1 MFSKKVHTA
10 DIKKSILKFQD
21 SKKDSSARFKHLKI
35 VVEHIDVREAKN
47 LFEANYSCIFYIF
60 NDALTS
66 AENNLRQ
73 RDITFHLVHKAHKE
87 ELESVLFVFEKILVF
102 CPEIIASKWQ
112 CHSIARILAKLLHPG
127 NSWKLRK
134 EATRFFILWYQ
145 ELGENAPIW
154 ADAMFATLVP
164 GFTSPIPGQP
174 GLTAL
179 SNPPSNTVFHDPNQG
194 PVSPAEI
201 LPVYPP
207 QSGDKPPDDS
217 MRFYLETLLEAI
229 VTQIVKIEWK
239 DKQYSQYKSF
249 MFLFD
254 KFKLY
259 YQHLIFPHF
268 SNKTDIYLPNI
279 DLPNL
284 RKLSK
289 DEAHSPYMSC
299 RVSLIKWVAS
309 FTSLRQPP
317 YQPPTPSS
325 VPAATRVTRSVSESE
340 TADTHTSHPLSS
352 QEARRSIS
360 LVQDTVEL
368 NHDEN
373 PLTAAFNIVRQVLY
387 GSRDNIN
394 FIHEIFRQAFL
405 FPFTCSPAIRR
416 VIAVYKDWIQ
426 CSANVPT
433 LPVFMLEPLESVE
446 SPSSPD
452 EHLLT
457 ARSRLRNHSYIGAIQ
472 SENVLV
478 RAGLQNVLQVFITHA
493 ANVFLLE
500 VGSEYP
506 LFLEEQ
512 VDICKRVLN
521 IYRYM
526 VMHTNM
532 EYKTWQQLLVVLLRI
547 TSLILNKVP
556 PKKKQQTIGGKL
568 APAIFQTLIVTWI
581 KANLNVVIPGELWD
595 QFLSVLSSL
604 TQWEE
609 LIKEWAKTLD
619 TLTRV
624 LARHVYG
631 LDLTDLPLDRL
642 TEQKAKRR
650 RGTSTSRRGT
660 THDSPRKLN
669 SPAHQNR
676 QDNACETN
684 RELDSNHQSKECVS
698 LDDQCLD
705 QDTESAYLRRGYS
718 ETHLLSVDSGSS
730 NVLQDGEEQE
740 EKTWLYYLDKDRKRW
755 EHKLI
760 RKARSMDCVQ
770 GARQQY
776 SEENHSRSPSPAPS
790 SGIESNSPLQLDL
803 AGEGTGGGG
812 GVSIMSGGGVR
823 GWLPDVA
830 VVLWRRMICAL
841 GNVNTI
847 QDPALHSQVFS
858 HLVDLSTTLNK
869 MRLNQ
874 GVITGDTMPSP
885 APSLPDLVPPLTLV
899 APWCFEALNLSDRYH
914 RGKLNAYRL
923 LCSMLQDPCLSPQYI
938 SQLYRV
944 FHQGLVCSDQSIVN
958 IIIKYTGP
966 RFLSLNLPGSSLLY
980 LDIIHA
986 CNKVI
991 ISPDL
996 RATPRTEAVS
1006 MLATLLGIL
1015 DTHKHV
1021 AMLQPNS
1028 PLFQV
1033 TQCPDA
1039 KDLVLN
1045 ILLRCGKTEPTGQAR
1060 CIALSSLGIFLH
1072 HTLSS
1077 STPQHPCAKEALNTL
1092 LLALKFNHDTI
1103 AQVACDVLL
1112 SLTNLCKVL
1121 LQVYPEIPSRI
1132 IEVLA
1137 STLSYL
1143 MPVDAKDKRLMT
1155 SLVFCLGEWT
1165 MQVPPAVLY
1174 KPKTH
1179 NPCLLHTVFQI
1190 LTQLCEGGKARGIPI
1205 SGAFHQDIV
1214 AEFNPN
1220 IVLDDLKSDE
1230 SPTLGR
1236 RFLGE
1241 GSGGH
1246 LSSTGHAVQLAA
1258 RMIIGHLVNHIGHFP
1273 LSGGV
1278 ARISSLVSEYDD
1290 IPNLCYQEQQLSSQV
1305 LCAPNMQLFVLGS
1318 SCLMSLIELPAL
1330 EVPGGGI
1337 TAGLITA
1344 PSQVRVL
1351 LRDLGGKSCWDA
1363 SILYCSPEQLANIP
1377 SSTLSNVSRAKV
1389 NAPRCDDTMNSCIVT
1404 LPQYTM
1410 RHRPPSVLPMAQDSA
1425 PDLDNLDDLLRYI
1438 GHTSPECLETLDT
1451 PRNIPAS
1458 RSSINTEL
1466 EQDTIGCILSE
1477 RYVESDYV
1485 DKNSAR
1491 LSQSKPCERPT
1502 QRSTTPYSP
1511 FQFCRLLFSQ
1521 LGFTSWDHRS
1531 QLYLL
1536 DKNEKLTR
1544 EIRNLDTQTC
1554 RETHKVAVIFVAH
1567 GQEDKSSILSN
1578 TAGSQ
1583 AYEEFISGLA
1593 WEVEL
1598 ETHTGFM
1605 GGLQKG
1611 KSTSGTTA
1619 PYYATS
1625 FCETLFHVATRMPSH
1640 TAEALLHKTRHLGND
1655 EIHIVWSEHHRDYR
1669 RGIIPTEFCDV
1680 LIVIYPLPNRL
1691 YRITINRKP
1700 DVPLFAPLFHE
1711 AIVEHKTLPGL
1722 VRATALNASRAK
1734 RSMLPFYQQY
1744 YEERYRSLDTVL
1756 KQHRASTTFED
1767 FTSQVFSPVHID
1779 GGMSSEQNR
1788 TSLMGSSVPSSLVS
1802 VESHSGGTSE
1812 SSWSTHHTAGEGV
1825 SPRVG
1830 KKLAMKSVSLTS
1842 SR

>member
-325 VPAATRVTRSVSESE
+325 VPAATRVTRSV
-340 TADTHTSHPLSS
+340 
-352 QEARRSIS
+352 RRSIS

>member
-1 MFSKKVHTA
+1 
-10 DIKKSILKFQD
+10 
-21 SKKDSSARFKHLKI
+21 
-35 VVEHIDVREAKN
+35 
-47 LFEANYSCIFYIF
+47 
-60 NDALTS
+60 
-66 AENNLRQ
+66 
-73 RDITFHLVHKAHKE
+73 
-87 ELESVLFVFEKILVF
+87 
-102 CPEIIASKWQ
+102 
-112 CHSIARILAKLLHPG
+112 
-127 NSWKLRK
+127 
-134 EATRFFILWYQ
+134 
-145 ELGENAPIW
+145 
-154 ADAMFATLVP
+154 
-164 GFTSPIPGQP
+164 
-174 GLTAL
+174 
-179 SNPPSNTVFHDPNQG
+179 
-194 PVSPAEI
+194 
-201 LPVYPP
+201 
-207 QSGDKPPDDS
+207 
-217 MRFYLETLLEAI
+217 
-229 VTQIVKIEWK
+229 
-239 DKQYSQYKSF
+239 
-249 MFLFD
+249 
-254 KFKLY
+254 
-259 YQHLIFPHF
+259 
-268 SNKTDIYLPNI
+268 
-279 DLPNL
+279 
-284 RKLSK
+284 
-289 DEAHSPYMSC
+289 
-299 RVSLIKWVAS
+299 
-309 FTSLRQPP
+309 
-317 YQPPTPSS
+317 
-325 VPAATRVTRSVSESE
+325 
-340 TADTHTSHPLSS
+340 
-352 QEARRSIS
+352 
-360 LVQDTVEL
+360 
-368 NHDEN
+368 
-373 PLTAAFNIVRQVLY
+373 
-387 GSRDNIN
+387 
-394 FIHEIFRQAFL
+394 
-405 FPFTCSPAIRR
+405 
-416 VIAVYKDWIQ
+416 
-426 CSANVPT
+426 
-433 LPVFMLEPLESVE
+433 
-446 SPSSPD
+446 
-452 EHLLT
+452 
-457 ARSRLRNHSYIGAIQ
+457 
-472 SENVLV
+472 
-478 RAGLQNVLQVFITHA
+478 
-493 ANVFLLE
+493 
-500 VGSEYP
+500 
-506 LFLEEQ
+506 
-512 VDICKRVLN
+512 
-521 IYRYM
+521 
-526 VMHTNM
+526 
-532 EYKTWQQLLVVLLRI
+532 
-547 TSLILNKVP
+547 
-556 PKKKQQTIGGKL
+556 
-568 APAIFQTLIVTWI
+568 
-581 KANLNVVIPGELWD
+581 
-595 QFLSVLSSL
+595 
-604 TQWEE
+604 
-609 LIKEWAKTLD
+609 
-619 TLTRV
+619 
-624 LARHVYG
+624 
-631 LDLTDLPLDRL
+631 
-642 TEQKAKRR
+642 
-650 RGTSTSRRGT
+650 
-660 THDSPRKLN
+660 
-669 SPAHQNR
+669 
-676 QDNACETN
+676 
-684 RELDSNHQSKECVS
+684 
-698 LDDQCLD
+698 
-705 QDTESAYLRRGYS
+705 
-718 ETHLLSVDSGSS
+718 
-730 NVLQDGEEQE
+730 
-740 EKTWLYYLDKDRKRW
+740 
-755 EHKLI
+755 
-760 RKARSMDCVQ
+760 
-770 GARQQY
+770 
-776 SEENHSRSPSPAPS
+776 
-790 SGIESNSPLQLDL
+790 
-803 AGEGTGGGG
+803 
-812 GVSIMSGGGVR
+812 
-823 GWLPDVA
+823 
-830 VVLWRRMICAL
+830 
-841 GNVNTI
+841 
-847 QDPALHSQVFS
+847 
-858 HLVDLSTTLNK
+858 

-1258 RMIIGHLVNHIGHFP
+1258 KMIIGHLVNHIGHFP

>member
-21 SKKDSSARFKHLKI
+21 SKKDSPSRFKHLKI
-35 VVEHIDVREAKN
+35 VVEHIDVREGRN
-47 LFEANYSCIFYIF
+47 LFESNYSSIYYIFY
-60 NDALTS
+60 DALVA
-66 AENNLRQ
+66 AENNLKQ

-87 ELESVLFVFEKILVF
+87 ELESVLFVFEKILIY
-102 CPEIIASKWQ
+102 CPDIIGSRWQ

-145 ELGENAPIW
+145 ALGENAPIW

-164 GFTSPIPGQP
+164 GFSSPIPGQP

-179 SNPPSNTVFHDPNQG
+179 ANPPSNTVFHDPNQG
-194 PVSPAEI
+194 PVSPSEI

-207 QSGDKPPDDS
+207 QSGEKHPDDS
-217 MRFYLETLLEAI
+217 MKFYLETLLEAI

-249 MFLFD
+249 TFLFD
-254 KFKLY
+254 KFKQY
-259 YQHLIFPHF
+259 YQKLIFPQYA
-268 SNKTDIYLPNI
+268 NKTDIYVPNI

-289 DEAHSPYMSC
+289 DESHSPYMSC
-299 RVSLIKWVAS
+299 RVSLIKWLAS
-309 FTSLRQPP
+309 FTSLRQPV
-317 YQPPTPSS
+317 YQPPSSSPSI
-325 VPAATRVTRSVSESE
+325 RVMRSVSESE
-340 TADTHTSHPLSS
+340 TPGPDPHTSS
-352 QEARRSIS
+352 QEAKRSIS
-360 LVQDTVEL
+360 LVQQDTSSTSNIADTTTTSVTE
-368 NHDEN
+368 D
-373 PLTAAFNIVRQVLY
+373 PLAVAFNIVRQVLY

-394 FIHEIFRQAFL
+394 FVHEIFRQGFL

-416 VIAVYKDWIQ
+416 VIAAYKDWIH
-426 CSANVPT
+426 CCGNIAT
-433 LPVFMLEPLESVE
+433 LPVFMLEPLVD

-452 EHLLT
+452 EQSQLLT
-457 ARSRLRNHSYIGAIQ
+457 AKSRLRNHSYIGAIQ

-478 RAGLQNVLQVFITHA
+478 RAGLQNVLQVFITHS

-506 LFLEEQ
+506 LLLEEQ

-532 EYKTWQQLLVVLLRI
+532 EYRTWHQLLVVLLRI

-568 APAIFQTLIVTWI
+568 APAVFQTLIVTWI

-650 RGTSTSRRGT
+650 RGTSTSRR
-660 THDSPRKLN
+660 DLSSPRKLN
-669 SPAHQNR
+669 SPR
-676 QDNACETN
+676 QEPTTGCIE
-684 RELDSNHQSKECVS
+684 SKECVS
-698 LDDQCLD
+698 LDDQCLE
-705 QDTESAYLRRGYS
+705 QDIELAPIRRVYS
-718 ETHLLSVDSGSS
+718 ETHLISLES
-730 NVLQDGEEQE
+730 NVLQEGEDE
-740 EKTWLYYLDKDRKRW
+740 EETTLLYCRLDENTNRW
-755 EHKLI
+755 GHRVI
-760 RKARSMDCVQ
+760 RKARSIDCVA
-770 GARQQY
+770 GARVQY
-776 SEENHSRSPSPAPS
+776 SDCNILHSRSPSPAPS
-790 SGIESNSPLQLDL
+790 SGIESNSPLQLD
-803 AGEGTGGGG
+803 EGGGLGGGG

-830 VVLWRRMICAL
+830 VVLWKRMICAL
-841 GNVNTI
+841 GNVNNI
-847 QDPALHSQVFS
+847 EDAALHAQVFGY
-858 HLVDLSTTLNK
+858 LVDLSNTLNK

-874 GVITGDTMPSP
+874 GVQTGDTSP
-885 APSLPDLVPPLTLV
+885 PVPPDLVPPLTLV
-899 APWCFEALNLSDRYH
+899 APWCFEALNLSDKYH

-923 LCSMLQDPCLSPQYI
+923 LCAMLQDPCLSPQYI

-944 FHQGLVCSDQSIVN
+944 LHQGMICSDQSIVN
-958 IIIKYTGP
+958 TIIKYTGP
-966 RFLSLNLPGSSLLY
+966 RFLSFNLPGSSLLY

-991 ISPDL
+991 TSPDL

-1015 DTHKHV
+1015 DSHKHV
-1021 AMLQPNS
+1021 DMLQPGIGT
-1028 PLFQV
+1028 FQV

-1077 STPQHPCAKEALNTL
+1077 AKPQHACAKEALNTL
-1092 LLALKFNHDTI
+1092 LLALKFNHETV
-1103 AQVACDVLL
+1103 AQIACDVLL
-1112 SLTNLCKVL
+1112 SLTSLARVL

-1143 MPVDAKDKRLMT
+1143 MPVDAKDKRLLT

-1165 MQVPPAVLY
+1165 MQVPPSVLL

-1214 AEFNPN
+1214 AEFIPN

-1290 IPNLCYQEQQLSSQV
+1290 IPQLSSQV
-1305 LCAPNMQLFVLGS
+1305 LCAPNMQLFVRGF
-1318 SCLMSLIELPAL
+1318 SCLMSLIELPVL

-1337 TAGLITA
+1337 TAGLVTA

-1377 SSTLSNVSRAKV
+1377 SSTLSSISSRQRRV
-1389 NAPRCDDTMNSCIVT
+1389 VQRGDDTMNSCIVT

-1410 RHRPPSVLPMAQDSA
+1410 RHRPASVLPMAQDSA

-1438 GHTSPECLETLDT
+1438 GSTSPECLECLDT
-1451 PRNIPAS
+1451 TRNIPAS
-1458 RSSINTEL
+1458 RSVINTEL

-1477 RYVESDYV
+1477 RYLESDYV
-1485 DKNSAR
+1485 MKHSSSGLA
-1491 LSQSKPCERPT
+1491 SSKPCTRPPSSSSSSYT
-1502 QRSTTPYSP
+1502 S

-1521 LGFTSWDHRS
+1521 LGLTSWDHRS

-1536 DKNEKLTR
+1536 DKNEKLSR

-1554 RETHKVAVIFVAH
+1554 RETHKVAVIFVAY

-1583 AYEEFISGLA
+1583 AYEEFVSGLA

-1598 ETHTGFM
+1598 ENHSGFM

-1611 KSTSGTTA
+1611 KTTSGTTA

-1625 FCETLFHVATRMPSH
+1625 FSETLFHVATRMPSH

-1655 EIHIVWSEHHRDYR
+1655 EIHIVWSEHYRDYR

-1680 LIVIYPLPNRL
+1680 LLVIYPLPNKL
-1691 YRITINRKP
+1691 YRITISRKP

-1711 AIVEHKTLPGL
+1711 AIVEHKILPGL
-1722 VRATALNASRAK
+1722 IRATALNASRAK

-1744 YEERYRSLDTVL
+1744 YEERSRSLDTVV

-1767 FTSQVFSPVHID
+1767 FTSQVFSPVLVD
-1779 GGMSSEQNR
+1779 GLGVMPPEQNMNKPHLNPNPMSGDSGASD
-1788 TSLMGSSVPSSLVS
+1788 TSY
-1802 VESHSGGTSE
+1802 SE
-1812 SSWSTHHTAGEGV
+1812 RI

-1830 KKLAMKSVSLTS
+1830 KKLAMRTVSLTS